1 VVSSGTASVPTAA
14 LPAACRSNFQVVDV
28 TLPSKGS
35 TAGIPASVLPAGADA
50 PADAPAA
57 AAAAAAAPAP
67 APAASADAPAATD
80 AAASTSAPADTPEY
94 TRARLQLPV
103 TTTFT
108 YSAPVVS
115 LYVNGVMVSARSAP
129 CEMSLSTAT
138 RLIFATAMNDL
149 LDEEELVPKI
159 ACAGRF

>member
-57 AAAAAAAPAP
+57 AAAAAAAAGTAAAPAP

-80 AAASTSAPADTPEY
+80 AAASASAPADTPEY

-129 CEMSLSTAT
+129 REVTLSTDT
-138 RLIFATAMNDL
+138 RLIFEAALNDL
-149 LDEEELVPKI
+149 LDEYESCP
-159 ACAGRF
+159 